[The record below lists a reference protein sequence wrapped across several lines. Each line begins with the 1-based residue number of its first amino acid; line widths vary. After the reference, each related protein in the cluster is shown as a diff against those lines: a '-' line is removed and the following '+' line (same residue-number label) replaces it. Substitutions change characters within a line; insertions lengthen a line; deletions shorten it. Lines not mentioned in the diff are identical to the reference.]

1 MKNLILKTSTIVAT
15 KDQVW
20 CELVGEAVILN
31 FRSGIYYGLN
41 TVGARVWSLI
51 QEPTTVG
58 AVLNTL
64 LEEYDVE
71 PDRCER
77 DLLAILQALADGE
90 LIIVQAETNAAAR

>member
-1 MKNLILKTSTIVAT
+1 MKAQILKTSTVVTA

-31 FRSGIYYGLN
+31 LKSGIYYGLN

-51 QEPTTVG
+51 QEPQTVSV
-58 AVLNTL
+58 VLDTL

-71 PDRCER
+71 PDRCES
-77 DLLAILQALADGE
+77 DLLALLQDLAGRE
-90 LIIVQAETNAAAR
+90 LIEVQAQTNGAAR